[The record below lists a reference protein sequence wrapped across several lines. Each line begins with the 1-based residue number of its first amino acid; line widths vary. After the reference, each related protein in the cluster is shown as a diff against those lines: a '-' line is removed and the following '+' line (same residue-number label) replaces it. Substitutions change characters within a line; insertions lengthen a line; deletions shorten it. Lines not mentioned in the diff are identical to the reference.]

1 MLVSILVGQMTQSIN
16 VPIIVS
22 IIIVSIMG
30 NFVAYLY
37 QLNNFIIVLL
47 TLGVAVLVCFT
58 ISILIDRV
66 KKDDLI
72 ENTPIKNG
80 K

>member
-1 MLVSILVGQMTQSIN
+1 MTQSIN